1 MTLYL
6 SQFLLPSWGRSF
18 LKNITLFTQ
27 INKGYIYIL
36 PNTDCRSYLVT
47 GMLVLAFKYLKLF
60 VTDMIGLFLTDVGQ
74 QVTYNSLNSRN
85 DFFLNFLPG
94 DQNFTK
100 LCPYFYAA
108 LPWRSALKL
117 PGNSTTFKIKW
128 KPTHPQY
135 TLKTSFF

>member
-1 MTLYL
+1 M
-6 SQFLLPSWGRSF
+6 
-18 LKNITLFTQ
+18 
-27 INKGYIYIL
+27 
-36 PNTDCRSYLVT
+36 T

-100 LCPYFYAA
+100 LCPKFLCCVTLEVSADVTRKQYDLQNKMETYSSTIYA
-108 LPWRSALKL
+108 K
-117 PGNSTTFKIKW
+117 NK
-128 KPTHPQY
+128 
-135 TLKTSFF
+135 FF